1 MFLISSKSN
10 ALKFHHFGSRATT
23 YDPGR
28 ATNIQS
34 IIYMGNRKVF
44 FFSVDNQFL
53 TLENCSIIPTDVHR
67 KEVIYASLL
76 ISMQFHRIILASG
89 LLNTS
94 WASIAMATSA
104 PESCNSVPTDGN
116 KQWRLY
122 LLTFPAKSW
131 EDSCL
136 KPGLLFFIIILDIF
150 WIICQAEKPSLFLG
164 SFLLDP
170 WGTIAAMFRL
180 ESKSH
185 PVAKSTHLTQVWQ
198 SSISFQGM
206 WNCDWELASQS
217 PWVARTIQGTKEYSC
232 YLSQE
237 TCSTQKEKT
246 EQKTRKQR
254 QEKTIKSWWLSI
266 SQCQSIPD
274 FQLIPHWVLWDNPA

>member
-94 WASIAMATSA
+94 WASIAMATPA
-104 PESCNSVPTDGN
+104 PESCHSVPTDGN

-136 KPGLLFFIIILDIF
+136 KPCFFYYYI
-150 WIICQAEKPSLFLG
+150 G
-164 SFLLDP
+164 HLLDYLP
-170 WGTIAAMFRL
+170 SR
-180 ESKSH
+180 E
-185 PVAKSTHLTQVWQ
+185 AKSLLGKLPARSMGNHSSHVWTGIQVSPSGQEHSFDPGLAKQHLFPGNV
-198 SSISFQGM
+198 
-206 WNCDWELASQS
+206 ELWLRAS
-217 PWVARTIQGTKEYSC
+217 
-232 YLSQE
+232 
-237 TCSTQKEKT
+237 
-246 EQKTRKQR
+246 
-254 QEKTIKSWWLSI
+254 
-266 SQCQSIPD
+266 
-274 FQLIPHWVLWDNPA
+274 